1 MTAPKNHLLRLALPS
16 KGSGY
21 DASLALLDSCGL
33 RVVRANPRQYT
44 ATLRGL
50 DGVEVL
56 LHRPAEIVEKVAEG
70 GIDLGITG
78 YDMVVEQ
85 RGDDENLLV
94 ILDDLGF
101 WPVEL
106 VFAVPQGWVDV
117 SSWRDLA
124 DLAAE
129 LRTQGR
135 RLRIATKYPQ
145 TVRRFCQQQ
154 GITYFELIDSQGS
167 TEAAPSLGY
176 ADLIADITET
186 GTAIRDNKLKIVGG
200 PILRSQAVLVG
211 SRRTLRGDDLRLEL
225 VRQLLELIE
234 ARRRG
239 RLFYSLTAN
248 LPGNSLEAVG
258 RDVTARVELAGLQGP
273 TIAPVWSKF
282 AAAGAVPQW
291 YAVNVVVPQEELLP
305 AIDHLRRIG
314 AVSITTL
321 QVQHVFHA
329 QSDAFVRLC
338 TALG

>member
-1 MTAPKNHLLRLALPS
+1 MLRFAIPS
-16 KGSGY
+16 KGNGY
-21 DASLALLDSCGL
+21 DSALALLESCGL

-56 LHRPAEIVEKVAEG
+56 LHRPADIVEKVAEG

-78 YDMVVEQ
+78 YDLVAEQ
-85 RGDDENLLV
+85 RGDDENLLLV
-94 ILDDLGF
+94 LDDLGF
-101 WPVEL
+101 WRVEL

-117 SSWRDLA
+117 SGWRDLA
-124 DLAAE
+124 DLAVE
-129 LRTQGR
+129 LRARGR
-135 RLRIATKYPQ
+135 RLRIATKYPE
-145 TVRRFCQQQ
+145 TVRRFCREQ
-154 GITYFELIDSQGS
+154 GMAYFELVDSQGA

-176 ADLIADITET
+176 ADIIADITET

-200 PILRSQAVLVG
+200 PVLRSQAVLVG
-211 SRRTLRGDDLRLEL
+211 SRRTLRGDAAKLGF

-248 LPGNSLEAVG
+248 LPGASVEAVG

-273 TIAPVWSKF
+273 TVAPVWSKF
-282 AAAGAVPQW
+282 AAEGAAPQW

-314 AVSITTL
+314 AVSISTV

-329 QSDAFVRLC
+329 QSEAYVRLLA
-338 TALG
+338 ALG